1 MNKLL
6 IITVGTFIV
15 IGLILFSA
23 AVIPANKSKDGTGSS
38 GKFTSI
44 ADPASRQ
51 DFANIQQT
59 VIRLQN
65 DLTNLTTR
73 VGNVEQLQR
82 QFADRDRGTTPSQPQ
97 TQSQGTTKDVGC
109 NIQNYLDENGRV
121 ISENELD
128 YSTLSRDLASG
139 KKKMTLVCTFNQ

>member
-109 NIQNYLDENGRV
+109 NIQNYLDLTQIV
-121 ISENELD
+121 HYIHLQ
-128 YSTLSRDLASG
+128 
-139 KKKMTLVCTFNQ
+139 F

>member
-97 TQSQGTTKDVGC
+97 TQSQSTTKDVGC

-121 ISENELD
+121 IPENELD
-128 YSTLSRDLASG
+128 YSTLSPDLASG
-139 KKKMTLVCTFNQ
+139 KKKMTLVCSFNQ

>member
-23 AVIPANKSKDGTGSS
+23 AVIPANKSKDGIGSS

-82 QFADRDRGTTPSQPQ
+82 QFADRDKGTTPSQPQ
-97 TQSQGTTKDVGC
+97 TQSQSTTKDVGC

-121 ISENELD
+121 IPENELD

>member
-15 IGLILFSA
+15 IGLSLFSA
-23 AVIPANKSKDGTGSS
+23 AGIPANKSKDGTGSA
-38 GKFTSI
+38 GRFTSI

-121 ISENELD
+121 IPENELD